1 MRKTVIIQ
9 QLENKGTKTMIKDDG
24 PHCSLVSD
32 ETRGVM
38 GAAMNLT
45 GLPSPVGRKTRPTVT
60 LAPLPCRP
68 VVVRAAFLRN
78 RIFTFLGK
86 NPSVFTCQL

>member
-1 MRKTVIIQ
+1 MTAPR
-9 QLENKGTKTMIKDDG
+9 
-24 PHCSLVSD
+24 SLVSD
-32 ETRGVM
+32 ETQGVM

-68 VVVRAAFLRN
+68 VVLRAAFLRN

-86 NPSVFTCQL
+86 NPSVFTCQLWFIYRIMQAE